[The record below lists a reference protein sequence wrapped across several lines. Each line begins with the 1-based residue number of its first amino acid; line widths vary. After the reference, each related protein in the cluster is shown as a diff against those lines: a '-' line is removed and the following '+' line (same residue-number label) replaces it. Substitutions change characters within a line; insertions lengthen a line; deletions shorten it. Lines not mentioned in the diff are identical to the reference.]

1 MYLVPFSRYRMEVFS
16 TNLDTGAELGKITF
30 LLGCAEMSP
39 MVVVRRKPIECE
51 NDFSAASME
60 DVS

>member
-1 MYLVPFSRYRMEVFS
+1 MEVFS